1 MSSSSNN
8 FSTIKQTKPN
18 IPISKTNQTNI
29 TPRKKPEA
37 ILKCVEE
44 NPCNYFFDK
53 SSGIKVP
60 KHNGENSKSHR
71 RSNTNTQFIEDM
83 RTNISMQFEK
93 LKEFKET
100 RHNFNKILQQ
110 NDDFSQD
117 NEKTIEKDKNTP
129 FYYERENNNCPTFF
143 KPKSNHLSQNFSNY
157 TVKRENKKDYDNFF
171 QNENSE
177 SEKKNDEIIK
187 NKSISCHFNYRDIT
201 NDNSSNLNSS
211 KMSNKFSCN
220 KTSNYLYGEM
230 KIQEKKNEIVEN
242 ISNLKQKL
250 YKIKTSKNMTV
261 SMKEMFDLFEDLNDC
276 YKGKIYHF
284 SLKKNIFLFFR
295 SKPTI

>member
-18 IPISKTNQTNI
+18 IPISKTSQNNI
-29 TPRKKPEA
+29 TPRKKPET

-53 SSGIKVP
+53 TSERKNL
-60 KHNGENSKSHR
+60 KNNAENSKSHR

-83 RTNISMQFEK
+83 RTNISMQFER

-100 RHNFNKILQQ
+100 RQNFNKILQQ
-110 NDDFSQD
+110 NDDFYD
-117 NEKTIEKDKNTP
+117 DHEKNTEKDKNTP
-129 FYYERENNNCPTFF
+129 FYYEKEENNNYVTFF
-143 KPKSNHLSQNFSNY
+143 KPKSNHLSQNY
-157 TVKRENKKDYDNFF
+157 TVKRENKKDYANFF
-171 QNENSE
+171 ENENSE
-177 SEKKNDEIIK
+177 AERKNDEIIK
-187 NKSISCHFNYRDIT
+187 NKSISCHFNYRNIA
-201 NDNSSNLNSS
+201 NDNNSNLNSS

-250 YKIKTSKNMTV
+250 YKIKTSKNMTIT
-261 SMKEMFDLFEDLNDC
+261 MKEMFDLFEDLNDC
-276 YKGKIYHF
+276 YKGKF
-284 SLKKNIFLFFR
+284 LIFL
-295 SKPTI
+295 SKIIILYF